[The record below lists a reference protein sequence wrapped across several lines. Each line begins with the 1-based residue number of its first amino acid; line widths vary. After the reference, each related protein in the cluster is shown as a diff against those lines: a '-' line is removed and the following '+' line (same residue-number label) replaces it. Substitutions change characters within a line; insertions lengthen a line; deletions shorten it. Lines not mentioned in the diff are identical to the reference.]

1 MKSIIER
8 HPLAMYFI
16 LAIVITW
23 LILGPGVA
31 STLGFIDFEF
41 DGIVLSTLG
50 QFGPLLAALIVTGA
64 TMGSA
69 GVRKIFRS
77 MFNWRVKARWWAAAV
92 LLLAGLF
99 AVAAVLGMLTGGTAP
114 DPGGALFLIGVGLLI
129 LIGSFGEEPGWRGF
143 ALPKLQQGR
152 SAWKATL
159 ILSLFW
165 WLWHI
170 PFFFT
175 LPFAIESAQQFG
187 FIIAFGMQFLIVFA
201 LGILCAWVYNG
212 SGGSVLMAVL
222 MHTSYNFWLLGGFSG
237 QPSAMF
243 ALPLFLL
250 AAIVVGLITKGKL
263 GLAAEDTTTE
273 FGEAVP

>member
-50 QFGPLLAALIVTGA
+50 QFGPLLAALIVTSVTAGNL
-64 TMGSA
+64 
-69 GVRKIFRS
+69 GVRKIFQS
-77 MFNWRVKARWWAAAV
+77 MFNWRVKARWWAASL

-99 AVAAVLGMLTGGTAP
+99 VVTAALGMLTSGTAP
-114 DPGGALFLIGVGLLI
+114 KSSGAAFLIIFGLLI

-159 ILSLFW
+159 ILTLFW

-170 PFFFT
+170 PFFWT
-175 LPFAIESAQQFG
+175 LPAAIEITQQFG
-187 FIIAFGMQFLIVFA
+187 IVAAFGMQFIIVLA

-212 SGGSVLMAVL
+212 SGGDACANARQLELLAHWFCGSGGFNARAAAVL
-222 MHTSYNFWLLGGFSG
+222 GDGDCG
-237 QPSAMF
+237 
-243 ALPLFLL
+243 
-250 AAIVVGLITKGKL
+250 
-263 GLAAEDTTTE
+263 
-273 FGEAVP
+273 

>member
-16 LAIVITW
+16 LAIIITW

-31 STLGFIDFEF
+31 STLGFFDFEF

-77 MFNWRVKARWWAAAV
+77 MFNWRVKARWWAASL

-99 AVAAVLGMLTGGTAP
+99 VVAAALGMLTGGAVP
-114 DPGGALFLIGVGLLI
+114 YSGGALFLASLALI
-129 LIGSFGEEPGWRGF
+129 SLIGSFGEEPGWRGF

-175 LPFAIESAQQFG
+175 LPYAIENAQQFG

-201 LGILCAWVYNG
+201 LGILCAWAYNG

-222 MHTSYNFWLLGGFSG
+222 MHTSWNFWLLGFSG
-237 QPSAMF
+237 QPAAMF

-273 FGEAVP
+273 FGEAVT

>member
-50 QFGPLLAALIVTGA
+50 QFGPLLAALIVTSVTLGNL
-64 TMGSA
+64 

-99 AVAAVLGMLTGGTAP
+99 AVATALGMLTGGTAP
-114 DPGGALFLIGVGLLI
+114 DPDGALFIIGVGLLI

-143 ALPKLQQGR
+143 ALPKLQEGR

-159 ILSLFW
+159 IVALFW

-175 LPFAIESAQQFG
+175 LSFAIETAQQFG
-187 FIIAFGMQFLIVFA
+187 FIIAFGLQFFIVLA
-201 LGILCAWVYNG
+201 LSILCTWVYNG
-212 SGGSVLMAVL
+212 SGGSVLMPVL
-222 MHTSYNFWLLGGFSG
+222 MHASWNFWLLGFSG
-237 QPSAMF
+237 QQAAMF

-250 AAIVVGLITKGKL
+250 AAIVVGFATKGKL
-263 GLAAEDTTTE
+263 GFDAKDTTTVFRE
-273 FGEAVP
+273 TVP

>member
-1 MKSIIER
+1 MKSFTER

-77 MFNWRVKARWWAAAV
+77 MFNWRVKARWWAASL

-99 AVAAVLGMLTGGTAP
+99 AAAAVLGILTGGAVP
-114 DPGGALFLIGVGLLI
+114 YSDGALFLISFALFN

-222 MHTSYNFWLLGGFSG
+222 MHTSWNFWLLGFSG
-237 QPSAMF
+237 QPSAML

-250 AAIVVGLITKGKL
+250 AAIVVGFATKGKL

>member
-1 MKSIIER
+1 MKSFIER

-31 STLGFIDFEF
+31 STLGFFDFEF

-64 TMGSA
+64 TVGSA

-99 AVAAVLGMLTGGTAP
+99 VVTAALGMLTSGTAP
-114 DPGGALFLIGVGLLI
+114 KSSGAAFLIIFGLLI

-175 LPFAIESAQQFG
+175 LPPAIESAQQFG
-187 FIIAFGMQFLIVFA
+187 FIIAFGIQFLIVFA

-222 MHTSYNFWLLGGFSG
+222 MHTSWNFWLLGFSG
-237 QPSAMF
+237 QPSAML

-250 AAIVVGLITKGKL
+250 AAIVVGFATKGKL
-263 GLAAEDTTTE
+263 GLAAEEPTNA